1 MFSSTGSIPRLLLNP
16 TGFILWGETEIR
28 PGWNDL
34 VEGSPPR
41 QRGSRRATGR
51 GEPSGLG
58 PAGPCVDGHG
68 STRAHLRL
76 CGPSPT
82 PRSLRGRGR
91 SLESGQSSSADSS
104 LIPNSIRLVL
114 IGHLPYAPGHGGD
127 PGGRGPCP
135 REPRPTLLCQGRGG
149 CTEPSP
155 RGRPLWRGLERL
167 ARTPPRPARGLGA
180 AAAPL
185 SGEPPGA
192 ATPRGSVSSG
202 QRGVHREKQGRGRGR
217 IGARSSLR
225 QLCPE
230 AAGARPPL
238 GIGIQRRGD

>member
-1 MFSSTGSIPRLLLNP
+1 MFSSMGSIPRLLLP
-16 TGFILWGETEIR
+16 GLFYGGETEIR

-51 GEPSGLG
+51 GELSGLG
-58 PAGPCVDGHG
+58 PAGPCVDGHW

-76 CGPSPT
+76 CGPSPA

-104 LIPNSIRLVL
+104 LIPNSIRPVF
-114 IGHLPYAPGHGGD
+114 IGHLPYAPGHGSD

-135 REPRPTLLCQGRGG
+135 CEPRPTLLCQGRGG

-167 ARTPPRPARGLGA
+167 AWTPPRPARGLGA
-180 AAAPL
+180 ATAPL
-185 SGEPPGA
+185 LGEPPGA
-192 ATPRGSVSSG
+192 TTPRGLVSSG
-202 QRGVHREKQGRGRGR
+202 RAGGAQGEARPRTRPHRGTLIPSAALSRGSRCQAPSGRRD
-217 IGARSSLR
+217 
-225 QLCPE
+225 PE
-230 AAGARPPL
+230 AG
-238 GIGIQRRGD
+238 G